1 MRVLML
7 RMTKQEFDA
16 ATRKNHGG
24 PIGNRFTYRASRGQS
39 TAVDKV
45 ARRAREMGI
54 RNSRATVTTIGYTVP
69 TLGNGSRFRPLAAYC
84 ACTGK
89 PLLSLG

>member
-1 MRVLML
+1 MRP
-7 RMTKQEFDA
+7 MTKQEFDA

-24 PIGNRFTYRASRGQS
+24 PMGNRFTYRASRGQS

-45 ARRAREMGI
+45 ARRAQVMGI
-54 RNSRATVTTIGYTVP
+54 RNASHNVRDVGYALP
-69 TLGNGSRFRPLAAYC
+69 TLGNGSKFRTVAAYC

-89 PLLSLG
+89 QLLSLG